1 MFIDKVLSVKKGG
14 QNAKIKNA
22 KKRSFSLMIILAMLL
37 TMIPAQAFAWGT
49 QPDDSHGVDMEWYNL
64 RNNQENN
71 GVTESPTPIDDQTAS
86 LNGGSKVWHGMG
98 SRSYAAADL
107 KQQDIHRSGK

>member
-1 MFIDKVLSVKKGG
+1 MFIDKVLSVKKEDKM
-14 QNAKIKNA
+14 QKFKNA
-22 KKRSFSLMIILAMLL
+22 KKRSLSLMIILAMLL

-86 LNGGSKVWHGMG
+86 LKWGVK
-98 SRSYAAADL
+98 
-107 KQQDIHRSGK
+107 

>member
-1 MFIDKVLSVKKGG
+1 MLRRDHL
-14 QNAKIKNA
+14 
-22 KKRSFSLMIILAMLL
+22 SLMIILAMLL

-86 LNGGSKVWHGMG
+86 LKWGVKYGTGWGAAPTPPLILDSKIYIAQGNKNPRV
-98 SRSYAAADL
+98 
-107 KQQDIHRSGK
+107 K